1 MSSRSRTPRAH
12 SRAATRALGV
22 ATTAILGLTTV
33 QVVAPDSTFVPAAN
47 AETRPIPNS
56 TATYDDQNPASV
68 PWASTVKNQVSTR
81 FGALWLSLDAVN
93 NAGVAKTGKYDL
105 WGSPVPLTIWDS
117 ANQTIYRKNFTSSD
131 RPIPFSTSNRIATQ
145 LGTWTYAS
153 QSSSF
158 VVTWEP
164 APGYIGYA
172 PPLPIQIDPARPQGQ
187 PVPQYHYA
195 TTQLPGKSTTP
206 LASSGALGTTQ
217 TAQAPTGFQGITDK
231 IAWGDFAPTFA
242 FQVDR
247 GDAIA
252 AKATIADADYAT
264 DDQGNYLGYVDTSL
278 TTSEGTY
285 QINPD
290 TGEITFTPSN
300 DFFTG
305 KTGTTAEAT
314 PIRVIV
320 SNMTTNTDEGPNRV
334 MSYGYTRPAHTIN
347 DNNASYSEVSTLYTP
362 TVTKPSVGLND
373 AAETNQVGRPVTLR
387 PDYAQKDGAPAIN
400 KTTVELIAAD
410 DTNAGKTLTV
420 DGEGTWEVNNDGS
433 VTFTPNVGF
442 IGNPTPVRYTAKN
455 TVGIQADPANLTV
468 TYEVPAGRPATT
480 FGTQGVTQKSTDRT
494 AAEGD
499 AGLHAQQMFPG
510 YPGGW
515 YSALRYQLVD
525 PNGNVV
531 APNTALKVNG
541 VGEYTIDAASGE
553 VTFTPEPFFSG
564 AAPTVG
570 VRISNLTAANGQTQG
585 DDGSYTPVV
594 TPSSVYLQPSFATGN
609 VGETLKATPD
619 YEPENLPKIDT
630 KSITLIDASGNHVG
644 KTLAVDGQ
652 GTWTV
657 DENGEFSFT
666 PQAGFLGNPKPVSY
680 TATSVDGIAAR
691 QPSTVTVTYNPLV
704 TRTATTIGGPA
715 ETQSSTDNNS
725 PGDAG
730 RTTAE
735 LFPGLPE
742 AWFNNPIQFKLLDG
756 TTPVDTLTVAD
767 EGSYTIDPATGV
779 VSFTPVD
786 GFLGGATSKQAGG
799 VSIQAINTTARGN
812 KVNSTL
818 VARYVPTVE
827 DRTYT
832 LPSTTVPA
840 DELGKAWSA
849 TPKYD
854 SNIAPSTIQLLDANG
869 NPAGKSL
876 KVANQGTW
884 TVDDNGEFTFTP
896 LPGFVGTPVSVL
908 YTAAANN
915 GGTVN
920 GTGAVTIVYP
930 AAVTVPATTV
940 GEQGTTQTSEDK
952 QQNDIGKTPAE
963 MFPNLPAGWYGQ
975 QDSPVKF
982 QLLDAQGNPTTN
994 NTLDV
999 DGVGTYTLDPAK
1011 GTVQFAPVPSFTGEA
1026 PQVQIQTVGLKDAS
1040 GQPAEMTSSYQPFVV
1055 PVRVEV
1061 PSAFEKAGRIG
1072 EPLTIEPDY
1081 SRDTTVDKST
1091 IRMIA
1096 PQGATLSDDGKTLTV
1111 PGEGTWTVDGNG
1123 NFTFTPQGPDAE
1135 GGAFIGS
1142 PTPIDYTATNGQGIP
1157 AQQPGQISAFYPT
1170 PAPQSAVTTDKQG
1183 VTQHSSDKGS
1193 QDQGLTAKEMFPNI
1207 SQATWWDKAQFA
1219 LYDASGN
1226 PAQDNTLNVAG
1237 EGTYTIDPATGTVT
1251 FAPDPAFVG
1260 TAQPVYVGITNAQG
1274 TPKAKYT
1281 AVVDAVD
1288 VHLYDASGIAN
1299 VGAAIKATP
1308 RYLDSVDKTS
1318 VELVGPNGELVG
1330 KELKV
1335 DGQGT
1340 WTVDNNGTFTFTP
1353 VDGFYGTPTPVEY
1366 KAKNTNGVLST
1377 DTGTVSGE
1385 YRQPKTSPSISTGD
1399 VNQQQTSKTGA
1410 AMFPSFPDNWTVTY
1424 SLPDATD
1431 NTITTAE
1438 GTFTIDPA
1446 TGVVTFAPAK
1456 DFTGTPDPVT
1466 VAATTATGATETT
1479 TYQVSVTGKV
1489 TSTETTTATT
1499 TSNVLS
1505 TLTETTAAAPVTVT
1519 REVPTTVETT
1529 VPTTVETTTEKTVEV
1544 PTTVNGTPT
1553 TVTQTTTVPT
1563 TIVTQVPTTVV
1574 TTATVTAQAIPVTTV
1589 VEVPTTVSGTPTTVT
1604 QTQVVHESPV
1614 TVTTEVPVE
1623 KPVVTTVNGT
1633 PTTITQTQ
1641 SVPTTIVSNTTST
1654 VVVTNLDLPNAEKVA
1669 RTPGAV
1675 AVTPNYSDAVDRD
1688 SVRIVSKSGQEVTT
1702 LVVPGQGT
1710 WTVTNGTFTFT
1721 PEDGFTGDPAPI
1733 DYTASSK
1740 DGVKAHT
1747 TATVTVGYNLPAT
1760 ETATATATERVTDVV
1775 TVTNPVE
1782 TSTVTADPV
1791 TVTPPTVTVNPD
1803 PVVTTVTQV
1812 QEPQP
1817 VTVTPNPVTVTPD
1830 PVTTVVE
1837 IPGESAGVTTT
1848 LTISP
1853 EPKTIT
1859 PDPVTS
1865 TIPGGTEL
1873 VPVTVT
1879 PAPVTVTP
1887 NPVTVTPDPVT
1898 VTNNVTVTQ
1907 TGEAGTQVE
1916 FTAGRA
1922 RVDTIQ
1928 GTTVKVVVQD
1938 ANVDRQSLAFRP
1950 VEGGKL
1956 SDDRRTLTVP
1966 NQGTWRIEDDGTV
1979 TFVPEPGFTGE
1990 LTEVKVDYTRTDGGK
2005 VDGPYTISGSFRP
2018 REEGTPPP
2026 AGTVTETVTEPAP
2039 AGPTEPTAT
2048 ATATQPGNAGSSG
2061 NETLERCVANAVR
2074 SPILWAI
2081 PIALL
2086 ATVGG
2091 EVIKPYTGQF
2101 QAQIDAMN
2109 RQIQEQVRRNT
2120 PNVGNGGGGQ
2130 DDPFREIRQQIDAVN
2145 RQFQQAAGQPEV
2157 QMAGKVIGGIVG
2169 IVALSAVLYDWC
2181 TADAGKAV
2189 TSIDFENGS
2198 SVQDKSSVTRY
2209 GGGSSQQ

>member
-1 MSSRSRTPRAH
+1 MSTRSRRVANRAI
-12 SRAATRALGV
+12 SAATV
-22 ATTAILGLTTV
+22 AILGLTSV
-33 QVVAPDSTFVPAAN
+33 QVAAPDSTFLPTADAA
-47 AETRPIPNS
+47 TR
-56 TATYDDQNPASV
+56 TVQGTTVTYDDQTPASV
-68 PWASTVKNQVSTR
+68 PWNTTVKQNVTR
-81 FGALWLSLDAVN
+81 YGTLYLSLDAV
-93 NAGVAKTGKYDL
+93 AADGIARTGTYDQ
-105 WGSPVPLTIWDS
+105 WGSPVPLTIWDP
-117 ANQTIYRKNFTSSD
+117 ANQTIYRNGFTSAV
-131 RPIPFSTSNRIATQ
+131 RPDPFSNSNKITTQ
-145 LGTWTYAS
+145 LGDWSYVS
-153 QSSSF
+153 QSSTF
-158 VVTWEP
+158 QVTWNP

-172 PPLPIQIDPARPQGQ
+172 PPLPIQIDPVKPGGQ
-187 PVPQYHYA
+187 PAPQYDYA
-195 TTQLPGKSTTP
+195 TTGLPGKTTSP
-206 LASSGALGTTQ
+206 LASEGALGTTQ
-217 TAQAPTGFQGITDK
+217 TAQAKPGFQGVTDG
-231 IAWGDFAPTFA
+231 IIWDYQPTYA

-247 GDAIA
+247 NDPIA
-252 AKATIADADYAT
+252 ALANLT
-264 DDQGNYLGYVDTSL
+264 DDQFATDADGNYVGYVTNEL
-278 TTSEGTY
+278 NTSEGRYT
-285 QINPD
+285 INPD
-290 TGEITFTPSN
+290 SGEVTFTPNN
-300 DFFTG
+300 DFF
-305 KTGTTAEAT
+305 KTGDPTTKQAT

-320 SNMTTNTDEGPNRV
+320 SNMTTNTDEGNGRV
-334 MSYGYTRPAHTIN
+334 MAYGVTRPAHTIN
-347 DNNASYSEVSTLYTP
+347 ANNQSYSEVNTTYTP
-362 TVTKPSVGLND
+362 TVTKPSVQLEDVAGQ
-373 AAETNQVGRPVTLR
+373 NQVGRAVTLR
-387 PDYAQKDGAPAIN
+387 PNYAQADGAPAIN
-400 KTTVELIAAD
+400 TATVELLNPD
-410 DTNAGKTLTV
+410 GTTAGKTLTMEN
-420 DGEGTWEVNNDGS
+420 EGTWQVNSNGTI
-433 VTFTPNVGF
+433 TFTPQVGF
-442 IGNPTPVRYTAKN
+442 IGDPTPVQYTAKN
-455 TVGIQADPANLTV
+455 TVGIQADSATLTV
-468 TYEVPAGRPATT
+468 DYFVPDGRPATT
-480 FGTQGVTQKSTDRT
+480 YGTQGVTQKSTDRT
-494 AAEGD
+494 TSEGD
-499 AGLHAQQMFPG
+499 RGLTAQQMFPG
-510 YPGGW
+510 YPTNW
-515 YSALRYQLVD
+515 YSSFTYQLVD
-525 PNGNVV
+525 QDGNAI
-531 APNTALKVNG
+531 APSTELKYDN
-541 VGEYTIDAASGE
+541 VGTYTIDAASGE
-553 VTFTPEPFFSG
+553 VTFTPDPFFVG
-564 AAPTVG
+564 PAPEVG
-570 VRISNLTAANGQTQG
+570 VRIANLTTANGQQRG
-585 DDGSYTPVV
+585 ADGSYLPVV
-594 TPSSVYLQPSFATGN
+594 TSSNVYLQPAFANGN
-609 VGETLKATPD
+609 VGDTLKATPD
-619 YEPENLPKIDT
+619 YAIAGLPKIDT
-630 KSITLIDASGNHVG
+630 ESILLIDDSGKRVG
-644 KTLAVDGQ
+644 TTLTVDGQ

-657 DENGEFSFT
+657 DLATGEFSFT
-666 PQAGFLGNPKPVSY
+666 PVAGFLGNPAPVKY
-680 TATSVDGIAAR
+680 TARSVDGIAAR
-691 QPSTVTVTYNPLV
+691 EPSTVTVTYNPLV
-704 TRTATTIGGPA
+704 TRTATTIGGPT
-715 ETQSSTDNNS
+715 ETQKSTDLNS

-730 RTTAE
+730 KTTAE

-742 AWFNNPIQFKLLDG
+742 AWFNAPVQFKLVDG
-756 TTPVDTLTVAD
+756 TNLVDTLTVD
-767 EGSYTIDPATGV
+767 GEGTYTIDPATGV
-779 VSFTPVD
+779 VSFTPD
-786 GFLGGATSKQAGG
+786 AGFLGGEPSKQAGG
-799 VSIQAINTTARGN
+799 VKIQAINTTANGT

-818 VARYVPTVE
+818 IAQYIPAVE

-832 LPSTTVPA
+832 LPSATNSAPIGQP
-840 DELGKAWSA
+840 GKA
-849 TPKYD
+849 TPDYGT
-854 SNIAPSTIQLLDANG
+854 TIDPTSVQLLDAAG
-869 NPAGKSL
+869 NPAGKEL
-876 KVANQGTW
+876 KVDGQGTW
-884 TVDDNGEFTFTP
+884 TVDSAGQFTFTP
-896 LPGFVGTPVSVL
+896 VPGFVGTPVSVL
-908 YTAAANN
+908 YTAAATN
-915 GGTVN
+915 GGTVT
-920 GTGAVTIVYP
+920 GTGGVTITYP
-930 AAVTVPATTV
+930 AAITVPATTV
-940 GEQGTTQTSEDK
+940 GPQGTAQNSTDK
-952 QQNDIGKTPAE
+952 GANDTGRTPAE
-963 MFPNLPAGWYGQ
+963 MFPNLPTEWYGQ
-975 QDSPVKF
+975 ANSPVKF
-982 QLLDAQGNPTTN
+982 QLAGATDNVLTVED
-994 NTLDV
+994 
-999 DGVGTYTLDPAK
+999 VGTYTIDPVK
-1011 GTVQFAPVPSFTGEA
+1011 GTVKFEPEKGFTGQA
-1026 PQVQIQTVGLKDAS
+1026 PAVEIQTVGLRDAS
-1040 GQPAEMTSSYQPFVV
+1040 GQPAEMTSTYQPFVV
-1055 PVRVEV
+1055 PVRVEI
-1061 PSAFEKAGRIG
+1061 PSDYAKATRIG
-1072 EPLTIEPDY
+1072 QPVEVTPEYL
-1081 SRDTTVDKST
+1081 DTTVDKGT
-1091 IRMIA
+1091 IRIIA
-1096 PQGATLSDDGKTLTV
+1096 PQGSTLSDDGKTLVV
-1111 PGEGTWTVDGNG
+1111 PGEGTWTVDKQG
-1123 NFTFTPQGPDAE
+1123 NFTFTPQGPDGE
-1135 GGAFIGS
+1135 GGAFVGS
-1142 PTPIDYTATNGQGIP
+1142 PTPIDYTATNFDGIP
-1157 AQQPGQISAFYPT
+1157 AQVPGQISAFYPT
-1170 PAPQSAVTTDKQG
+1170 PDPISAVTTNLQG
-1183 VTQHSSDKGS
+1183 VTQHSDDKNR
-1193 QDQGLTAKEMFPNI
+1193 QDQGLTAKELFPNI
-1207 SQATWWDKAQFA
+1207 AQATWWDQAVFGLFA
-1219 LYDASGN
+1219 PDGT
-1226 PAQDNTLNVAG
+1226 PAENNTLTVAG
-1237 EGTYTIDPATGTVT
+1237 EGTYTINPTTGQVT
-1251 FAPDPAFVG
+1251 FTPDPAFVG
-1260 TAQPVYVGITNAQG
+1260 TAQSVGIGIVNAQG
-1274 TPKAKYT
+1274 TPTAKYT
-1281 AVVDAVD
+1281 AVVEPVD
-1288 VHLYDASGIAN
+1288 VHLYDASVLGNIGSPLK
-1299 VGAAIKATP
+1299 VTP
-1308 RYLDSVDKTS
+1308 RYLDTVDKST
-1318 VELVGPNGELVG
+1318 VEFVGADGKPAG

-1353 VDGFYGTPTPVEY
+1353 VDGFYGTPTPVNY
-1366 KAKNTNGVLST
+1366 TAKNTNGVQST
-1377 DTGTVSGE
+1377 DTGTVAGD
-1385 YRQPKTSPSISTGD
+1385 YRSPRTSPSVTTGEI
-1399 VNQQQTSKTGA
+1399 NQTQTSKTGA
-1410 AMFPSFPDNWTVTY
+1410 EMFPSFPSAWTVTY
-1424 SLPDATD
+1424 SLAGATENKIETD
-1431 NTITTAE
+1431 E
-1438 GTFTIDPA
+1438 GTFQIDPA
-1446 TGVVTFAPAK
+1446 TGVVKFTPAK
-1456 DFTGTPDPVT
+1456 DFSGTPDPVT
-1466 VAATTATGATETT
+1466 VQATTATGATETT

-1519 REVPTTVETT
+1519 REVPTTIETT

-1553 TVTQTTTVPT
+1553 TVTQTTAVPT
-1563 TIVTQVPTTVV
+1563 TVVTQVPTTVV
-1574 TTATVTAQAIPVTTV
+1574 TTATVTEQATPVTTV

-1747 TATVTVGYNLPAT
+1747 TAAVTVGYNLPAT

-1782 TSTVTADPV
+1782 TTTVTADPV

-1817 VTVTPNPVTVTPD
+1817 VTVTPNPVTVAPD

-1853 EPKTIT
+1853 GPKTIT

-1887 NPVTVTPDPVT
+1887 DPVTVTPDPVT

-2120 PNVGNGGGGQ
+2120 PNIGIGGSDQ

-2209 GGGSSQQ
+2209 GAGSSQQ